1 MFVIRRGTD
10 PQDTTIE
17 NANMVVT
24 ATMAD
29 MNAMVIGTEIGKGI
43 VMSPAVMTENAIG
56 IVMEVGVDVKS
67 MMNIPADD
75 MMMNEDGSAD
85 LVTRS
90 MVEEAEAEVGVE
102 VEDTV
107 DVEEGVEAEV
117 VVVVEVAEEVMKK
130 EGIVGAEESTEKPL
144 GHLKGD
150 HPHPSTPLLFHSARE
165 KLVAG
170 MSMLLGTNSTLP
182 CKPNKLVCLLT
193 QDPNRYHV

>member
-1 MFVIRRGTD
+1 M
-10 PQDTTIE
+10 
-17 NANMVVT
+17 AVT

-29 MNAMVIGTEIGKGI
+29 MNAMVIGTEIGTGI

-67 MMNIPADD
+67 MMNTHADD

-90 MVEEAEAEVGVE
+90 TVEEAEVE
-102 VEDTV
+102 AEDTV
-107 DVEEGVEAEV
+107 DVEEGAEVEV
-117 VVVVEVAEEVMKK
+117 VVEAEVAEEVMKK

-165 KLVAG
+165 KPVAG

-182 CKPNKLVCLLT
+182 CKPNKLVCLLA